1 MGVTSTLQSDGSKLT
16 LYTNDMLLY
25 RQVESP
31 QDYQKQQDDIH
42 SISEWVSAN
51 RLHLNVTKCKS
62 MLISWRRTHLE
73 TPPLSVKGHTLEQV
87 QCFKYLGLL
96 VTSDLSWCPQLSWNC
111 MFYGKEIL
119 GNDTLPLLRTFKFWH
134 TVVLI
139 WKQGS
144 TSCWV
149 CFPSLRLMY
158 L

>member
-16 LYTNDMLLY
+16 LYADDMLLY
-25 RQVESP
+25 TDRWNHPRTIKSN
-31 QDYQKQQDDIH
+31 

-96 VTSDLSWCPQLSWNC
+96 LTSDLSWCPQLSWNC
-111 MFYGKEIL
+111 LFYGKEIL
-119 GNDTLPLLRTFKFWH
+119 GNDTSSLLRTFKFWH
-134 TVVLI
+134 TVTLI